1 MGKGSCY
8 CGKITFSFEGEPIN
22 KVACHCTDCRKIS
35 GSAYSTNIVI
45 SSSSFSLLTGT
56 PKSYSAKADS
66 GRVVTT
72 VFCGDCGSS
81 LWRVGDMSDEQGIM
95 VVRVGVLDGEEAVKE
110 NKPAVEVYTCG
121 RAGWVGEVEGAQQ
134 NEKFF

>member
-45 SSSSFSLLTGT
+45 SSASFSLLTGT

-95 VVRVGVLDGEEAVKE
+95 VVRVGVLDGEEAVEE
-110 NKPAVEVYTCG
+110 NKPAAEVYTCG
-121 RAGWVGEVEGAQQ
+121 RASWVGEVEGAQQ